1 MFNSYEELKAHV
13 EQQRENTLTLEID
26 LGGTYSPEYESA
38 KEDLTKA
45 KALQLVVGN
54 QGGGFLSNN
63 LEELEAKVAELRPEP
78 KLVWLR
84 FSKLPLEKWAAL
96 LKQTGVSPVEQFE
109 SVLPDTFI
117 GLFNQDPDQ
126 VEGLEPLIA
135 DPDVLR
141 TGSSMAVL
149 PGSSLQGVIQAFMSW
164 QNSGGEVN
172 IHPTKSGRG

>member
-13 EQQRENTLTLEID
+13 EQQRENTLTLELD
-26 LGGTYSPEYESA
+26 LGGTYSPEYEEA
-38 KEDLTKA
+38 KSNLAKA
-45 KALQLVVGN
+45 EALQLVAGG
-54 QGGGFLSNN
+54 QGGFLSNN
-63 LEELEAKVAELRPEP
+63 LAALKAKVEELRPEP

-84 FSKLPLEKWAAL
+84 FRKLPLEQWAAL

-109 SVLPDTFI
+109 SVLPDTFV
-117 GLFNQDPDQ
+117 GLFNQDPDV
-126 VEGLEPLIA
+126 VEDIEPLVA

-141 TGSSMAVL
+141 VGSSMSVL